1 MAAEMGRK
9 GTLLAQRFT
18 WQRTAGRLL
27 TAFDGLEAADQ
38 AGVQAS
44 ARTE

>member
-1 MAAEMGRK
+1 MGRK
-9 GTLLAQRFT
+9 GILLAQRFT
-18 WQRTAGRLL
+18 WQRTADRLL
-27 TAFDGLEAADQ
+27 GAFDRLRAGSQ